1 MNRATLIAIIA
12 LLSIYSC
19 LPIGPAKSAECVPLA
34 FQLEQLPPGS
44 SHEEHSDPDVVVKAL
59 AMFAHATPF
68 AEPPAADSV
77 LLIQLP
83 NNQAG
88 LALVK
93 DGAVCHRLLAGEMHW
108 RAFFRMMRG
117 EIA

>member
-1 MNRATLIAIIA
+1 MKRLIRFAV
-12 LLSIYSC
+12 Y
-19 LPIGPAKSAECVPLA
+19 LA
-34 FQLEQLPPGS
+34 FIRFTVSIAAAQECAPLDRQLSELPSGS
-44 SHEEHSDPDVVVKAL
+44 SWEIYEAPDVVVKAL
-59 AMFAHATPF
+59 AMFAHRTPF
-68 AEPPAADSV
+68 GEPPAADSV

-88 LALVK
+88 LALIHN
-93 DGAVCHRLLAGEMHW
+93 GEVCHRLLAGEMHW